1 MDNDGVKREQS
12 PKVSLQILP
21 DYFFDFLT
29 PAPTGSVPEW

>member
-21 DYFFDFLT
+21 DYFFDFT
-29 PAPTGSVPEW
+29 QNKR